1 MLRAEQ
7 LALIQEA
14 NQQLLAIRQQEMQYY
29 VNTFSSFGTQGSLI
43 AGFTL
48 GALVGLDVRDFD
60 VHGFW
65 KGLFWISSSVA
76 MATSIHCI
84 LTTTFAN
91 IYGPNLA
98 LRGPSGSM
106 VRAVKGM
113 IAEKSGI
120 FMSFI
125 MCLIAFQL
133 MTLAVT
139 WVMMETYSSAV
150 STVVLTVGA
159 LYWYKY
165 CLRIYNRF
173 KFIEPDIEWRNS
185 DAGSEMLR
193 STDNFNSDNDDSSQ
207 YPEKASMSLKHPK
220 NSSDSLSQPILP
232 QGQGMSMHNQQS
244 ITAGLMTQQA
254 PKTKS
259 RGSVMNMFK
268 KKESGSVV
276 QEGSVVSSA
285 LHSSDTTSAV
295 TNQKLFMEGY
305 LSKMGEKGLMSTKPD
320 WSRKYFVLK
329 GSEMFYYKSREDF
342 EADPSKSIK
351 NRPISVARYVL
362 RQISEKENP
371 PFEFELRPESD
382 EDDRR
387 MWRFRCDTVDE
398 MKTWMDAFTIAV
410 KM

>member
-76 MATSIHCI
+76 MASSIHCI

-150 STVVLTVGA
+150 STVVLLVGG

-193 STDNFNSDNDDSSQ
+193 STDTFNERPDDDTDKLSDDHVKQPSTDSFKIN
-207 YPEKASMSLKHPK
+207 P
-220 NSSDSLSQPILP
+220 NT
-232 QGQGMSMHNQQS
+232 QGMSMHNQQS
-244 ITAGLMTQQA
+244 ITEGLITQQS
-254 PKTKS
+254 TKVNKRS
-259 RGSVMNMFK
+259 SVMNMFK
-268 KKESGSVV
+268 RKESSMSNVV
-276 QEGSVVSSA
+276 QEGSQVSNV
-285 LHSSDTTSAV
+285 LHASDTTV
-295 TNQKLFMEGY
+295 PTQKLFMEGY
-305 LSKMGEKGLMSTKPD
+305 LSKMGDKGMMSSKPD

-329 GSEMFYYKSREDF
+329 GSDMFYYKSREDF

-351 NRPISVARYVL
+351 NRPIGVSRYVL
-362 RQISEKENP
+362 KKISEKDRP
-371 PFEFELRPESD
+371 PFEFELKPESD
-382 EDDRR
+382 DDDRR
-387 MWRFRCDTVDE
+387 LWRFRCDTVDE
-398 MKTWMDAFTIAV
+398 MNAWMDAFAIAV

>member
-48 GALVGLDVRDFD
+48 GALVGLDVRDFE

-76 MATSIHCI
+76 MASSIHCI

-150 STVVLTVGA
+150 STVVLLVGG

-193 STDNFNSDNDDSSQ
+193 STDTFNERPGDDNSDKMSDDRVKQQSADSFKISS
-207 YPEKASMSLKHPK
+207 
-220 NSSDSLSQPILP
+220 NP
-232 QGQGMSMHNQQS
+232 QQGMSMHNQQS
-244 ITAGLMTQQA
+244 ITEGLITQQT
-254 PKTKS
+254 TKVNKRS
-259 RGSVMNMFK
+259 SVMNMFK
-268 KKESGSVV
+268 RKESSNANVV
-276 QEGSVVSSA
+276 QEGSQVSNVM
-285 LHSSDTTSAV
+285 HTSDTPAPT
-295 TNQKLFMEGY
+295 QRLFMEGY
-305 LSKMGEKGLMSTKPD
+305 LSKMGDKGMMSSKPD

-329 GSEMFYYKSREDF
+329 GSDMFYYKSREDF

-351 NRPISVARYVL
+351 NRPIGVSRYVL
-362 RQISEKENP
+362 KKISDKDRP
-371 PFEFELRPESD
+371 PFEFELKPESD
-382 EDDRR
+382 DDDRR
-387 MWRFRCDTVDE
+387 LWRFRCDTVDE
-398 MKTWMDAFTIAV
+398 MKAWMDAFAVAV

>member
-76 MATSIHCI
+76 MASSIHCI

-150 STVVLTVGA
+150 STVVLLVGG

-193 STDNFNSDNDDSSQ
+193 STDTFNERPDDDTDKLSDDHVKQPSTDSFKIN
-207 YPEKASMSLKHPK
+207 P
-220 NSSDSLSQPILP
+220 NT
-232 QGQGMSMHNQQS
+232 QGMSMHNQQS
-244 ITAGLMTQQA
+244 ITEGLITQQS
-254 PKTKS
+254 TKVNKRS
-259 RGSVMNMFK
+259 SVMNMFK
-268 KKESGSVV
+268 RKESSMSNVV
-276 QEGSVVSSA
+276 QEGSQVSNV
-285 LHSSDTTSAV
+285 LHASDTTV
-295 TNQKLFMEGY
+295 PTQKLFMEGY
-305 LSKMGEKGLMSTKPD
+305 LSKMGDKGMMSSKPD

-329 GSEMFYYKSREDF
+329 GSDMFYYKSREDF

-351 NRPISVARYVL
+351 NRPIGVSRYVL
-362 RQISEKENP
+362 RKISEKDRP
-371 PFEFELRPESD
+371 PFEFELKPESD
-382 EDDRR
+382 DDDRR
-387 MWRFRCDTVDE
+387 LWRFRCDTVDE
-398 MKTWMDAFTIAV
+398 MNAWMDAFAIAV

>member
-65 KGLFWISSSVA
+65 KGLFWISSSIA

-125 MCLIAFQL
+125 MCLIAFQF

-150 STVVLTVGA
+150 STIVLTVGA

-193 STDNFNSDNDDSSQ
+193 STDNLSDTKEDSAHFSERI
-207 YPEKASMSLKHPK
+207 PATA
-220 NSSDSLSQPILP
+220 NTSDSLKAPILQ

-244 ITAGLMTQQA
+244 ITAGLITQQA

-268 KKESGSVV
+268 KKESGPVV
-276 QEGSVVSSA
+276 QEGSTVSSA
-285 LHSSDTTSAV
+285 LHASDTPSSTQP
-295 TNQKLFMEGY
+295 QKLFMEGY
-305 LSKMGEKGLMSTKPD
+305 LSKMGDKGIMSSKPE

-329 GSEMFYYKSREDF
+329 GSDMYYYKSREDF
-342 EADPSKSIK
+342 DADPSKSIK
-351 NRPISVARYVL
+351 NRPISVSSYVL
-362 RQISEKENP
+362 RKISDEP
-371 PFEFELRPESD
+371 PFEFELKPESD
-382 EDDRR
+382 DDDRR

-398 MKTWMDAFTIAV
+398 MKTWMDAFKAAV
-410 KM
+410 KL